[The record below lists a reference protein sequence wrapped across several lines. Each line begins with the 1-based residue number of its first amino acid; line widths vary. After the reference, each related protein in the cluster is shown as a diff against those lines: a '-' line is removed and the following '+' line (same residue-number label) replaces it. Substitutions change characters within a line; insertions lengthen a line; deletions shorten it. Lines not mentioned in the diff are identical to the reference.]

1 MIIVVFFIILQK
13 FWMKMKNVYI
23 ETYGCQMNQ
32 ADSGIVAKV
41 LKENDFNLVSTDKEA
56 DVILINT
63 CAVRD
68 NAEKRI
74 HNRVHDLQSL
84 KKKKPYLQIG
94 ILGCMAGRLK
104 DSLVKED
111 KVDIVAGPD
120 SYRKIAELID
130 NATKQYMQKYDEES
144 LRQRVDVELS
154 KEETYEDIIPI
165 ELNTDGIS
173 AFISIMRGCEN
184 FCSYCV
190 VPYTRGRERSRSPQS
205 IVEQAENLF
214 LQGYKDITLLGQNVN
229 SYIYEENGEKINFA
243 KLIEK
248 VAQVNPLLRV
258 RFATSHPKDIS
269 EELIDTIA
277 KYDNICKYIHLPVQS
292 GSNRML
298 EKMNR
303 KYTVEDYKQKI
314 EMIREKIPDCA
325 LSTDVI
331 AGFCSETIE
340 DHRATMDIMSWV
352 GYDSAYMF
360 KYSERP
366 GTLAA
371 KKFEDD
377 VSEEEKIR
385 RLNEIIDLQ
394 RELSLQSNRK
404 DIGKTFEVLVE
415 GMSKRDENKY
425 FGRTSQNKVVIFDRQ
440 DTKKGDYIK
449 VKIDDC
455 TSATLFGSIC

>member
-1 MIIVVFFIILQK
+1 
-13 FWMKMKNVYI
+13 
-23 ETYGCQMNQ
+23 MNQ

-41 LKENDFNLVSTDKEA
+41 LKENNFNLVSTDKEA

-94 ILGCMAGRLK
+94 ILGCMAERLK

-190 VPYTRGRERSRSPQS
+190 VPYTRGRERSRSYQS

-303 KYTVEDYKQKI
+303 KYTVADYKQKI
-314 EMIREKIPDCA
+314 EMIRKKIPDCA

-371 KKFEDD
+371 KKFDDD

-425 FGRTSQNKVVIFDRQ
+425 FGRTSQNKVVIFDKQNTR
-440 DTKKGDYIK
+440 KGDYIK

>member
-1 MIIVVFFIILQK
+1 
-13 FWMKMKNVYI
+13 MKNVYI

-41 LKENDFNLVSTDKEA
+41 LKENNFNLVSTDKQA

-94 ILGCMAGRLK
+94 ILGCMAERLK

-120 SYRKIAELID
+120 SYRKIADLID

-190 VPYTRGRERSRSPQS
+190 VPYTRGRERSRSYQS

-314 EMIREKIPDCA
+314 EMIRKKIPDCA

-340 DHRATMDIMSWV
+340 DHRATMDVMSWV

-371 KKFEDD
+371 KKFDDD

-425 FGRTSQNKVVIFDRQ
+425 FGRTSQNKVVIFDKQNTR
-440 DTKKGDYIK
+440 KGDYIK

>member
-1 MIIVVFFIILQK
+1 MPK
-13 FWMKMKNVYI
+13 
-23 ETYGCQMNQ
+23 
-32 ADSGIVAKV
+32 
-41 LKENDFNLVSTDKEA
+41 
-56 DVILINT
+56 
-63 CAVRD
+63 
-68 NAEKRI
+68 KRI

-94 ILGCMAGRLK
+94 ILGCMAERLK

-130 NATKQYMQKYDEES
+130 NATKQYKQKPDLKHFEQS
-144 LRQRVDVELS
+144 IDVELS

-190 VPYTRGRERSRSPQS
+190 VPYTRGRERSRSYQS

-229 SYIYEENGEKINFA
+229 SYIYEENGERINFA

-277 KYDNICKYIHLPVQS
+277 DYDNICKYIHLPVQS

-314 EMIREKIPDCA
+314 EMIR
-325 LSTDVI
+325 
-331 AGFCSETIE
+331 
-340 DHRATMDIMSWV
+340 
-352 GYDSAYMF
+352 
-360 KYSERP
+360 
-366 GTLAA
+366 
-371 KKFEDD
+371 KKFPI
-377 VSEEEKIR
+377 VH
-385 RLNEIIDLQ
+385 
-394 RELSLQSNRK
+394 
-404 DIGKTFEVLVE
+404 
-415 GMSKRDENKY
+415 
-425 FGRTSQNKVVIFDRQ
+425 
-440 DTKKGDYIK
+440 
-449 VKIDDC
+449 
-455 TSATLFGSIC
+455 